1 MSAEE
6 GYVDVSLAQ
15 DGGIMKKILEEAP
28 DGARGPPPNGWEV
41 TAHYTGTLA
50 SDGSKFDSSKDRGK
64 PFVFTIGKGQVIKGW
79 DEGFQSMKIGEK
91 AILSCRSD
99 YAYGDHG
106 HPPKIPGGAQ
116 LNFEVELLDFK
127 EKEVEKWQMTEAQ
140 RIEKA
145 TKLKAEGTELFK
157 QKKFAEAAQ
166 KYTSAT
172 SYAVGEGITGDDIP
186 EAERPLFVA
195 SCSNAAMCFL
205 KTKDYP
211 EAIHACNQVLEI
223 EAEATTNI
231 KALFRRGTARM
242 NMGLLKEAKE
252 DFMTAYNHDKT
263 NKDVR
268 KALQELK
275 AKHEENKKKEKAAF
289 GGLFASG
296 GSSLY
301 DEKPGIIA
309 PNANKDNP
317 HVWFEMKQGEETL
330 GKIVMQ
336 IYKDITPKTAENFR
350 CLCTGEKGDGL
361 HYKGSTF
368 HRVIKD
374 FMIQGGDFTNGD
386 GTGGKSI
393 YGEKFADENF
403 VIKHTKA
410 GQLSMANAGP
420 GTNGSQFFLTCR
432 DTPHLDGKHV
442 VFGHVVEGMD
452 VVRTIENTDMLPGDK
467 PETPVIIAD
476 CGQMDASYQP

>member
-1 MSAEE
+1 MSVEE
-6 GYVDVSLAQ
+6 GYVDVSFAK

-28 DGARGPPPNGWEV
+28 EGARGPPPNGWEV
-41 TAHYTGTLA
+41 HAHYTGTLA

-64 PFVFTIGKGQVIKGW
+64 PFVFTIGKGQVIQGW
-79 DEGFQSMKIGEK
+79 DEGFQSMKVGER
-91 AILSCRSD
+91 AILHLSSD
-99 YAYGDHG
+99 YGYGAAG
-106 HPPKIPGGAQ
+106 SPPKIPANAK

-127 EKEVEKWQMTEAQ
+127 EKEVEKWQMTDEQ
-140 RIEKA
+140 RLEKA
-145 TKLKAEGTELFK
+145 TKLKAEGTDLFK
-157 QKKFAEAAQ
+157 EKKFAEAAQ
-166 KYTSAT
+166 KYTSAAN
-172 SYAVGEGITGDDIP
+172 YAVGEGIVGDDIP
-186 EAERPLFVA
+186 EAERPLFIA
-195 SCSNAAMCFL
+195 SNSNAAMCFL
-205 KTKDYP
+205 KTKDYT

-223 EAEATTNI
+223 ESEATTNI

-242 NMGLLKEAKE
+242 NMGLLKEAKA

-263 NKDVR
+263 NKDIR

-275 AKHEENKKKEKAAF
+275 NKTEEQKKKEKAAF
-289 GGLFASG
+289 GGLFKA
-296 GSSLY
+296 SLY
-301 DEKPGIIA
+301 DDKKGVIA

-317 HVWFEMKQGEETL
+317 HVWFEMKQGEENL

-336 IYKDITPKTAENFR
+336 IYQDITPKTAENFR

-403 VIKHTKA
+403 VLKHTKA

-420 GTNGSQFFLTCR
+420 GTNGSQFFITCR
-432 DTPHLDGKHV
+432 DTPHLDNKHV

-452 VVRTIENTDMLPGDK
+452 IVRKIENISTAEGDK
-467 PETPVIIAD
+467 PEVPVIIED
-476 CGQMDASYQP
+476 CGQMEASYQS